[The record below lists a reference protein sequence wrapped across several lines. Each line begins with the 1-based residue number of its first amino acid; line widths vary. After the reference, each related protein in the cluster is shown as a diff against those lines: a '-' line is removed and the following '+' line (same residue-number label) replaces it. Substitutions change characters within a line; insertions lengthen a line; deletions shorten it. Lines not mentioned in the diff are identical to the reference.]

1 MRRCLF
7 AAMILIVGGC
17 FSGECFVGGC
27 FHMGESNI
35 NEYRI
40 AGQLKVPAPEEA
52 AEDAYAYRYN
62 YEKMKEKGLADSGGP
77 GKYYLN
83 LQAVYR
89 ANLDAYLLEETDI
102 EELDGKLK
110 NSGLG
115 FESRSPGKRN
125 LYERESTMG
134 LELIYLRNHLYIEN
148 LNERELALLDHQLK
162 NGDTPVTEVLKEMV
176 KRTCPSVVRVRNLED
191 GENSRRFFYADS
203 PGKEPKIPNQ
213 ALVLAI
219 TNDVRYDASGRLI
232 PGDLV
237 KERCE
242 YLDKVKREKE
252 REYSEI
258 LGVPVYILLNDRSG
272 GDL

>member
-1 MRRCLF
+1 MRENNVNKC
-7 AAMILIVGGC
+7 
-17 FSGECFVGGC
+17 
-27 FHMGESNI
+27 
-35 NEYRI
+35 RI
-40 AGQLKVPAPEEA
+40 AGQLKVPTPEEA
-52 AEDAYAYRYN
+52 AEDVYAYRYN

-77 GKYYLN
+77 GKYYFY

-102 EELDGKLK
+102 KELDGKLR

-115 FESRSPGKRN
+115 FEGRKPEKKN

-148 LNERELALLDHQLK
+148 LNARELALLDNQLK
-162 NGDTPVTEVLKEMV
+162 NGDTPVTEELKEMV
-176 KRTCPSVVRVRNLED
+176 KRTCPQVVRVRDWD
-191 GENSRRFFYADS
+191 GGRDSRGFFYADS
-203 PGKEPKIPNQ
+203 PGKEPEIPNQ

-219 TNDVRYDASGRLI
+219 TNDVRYDASGKLI
-232 PGDLV
+232 PGDPV
-237 KERCE
+237 KERYG
-242 YLDKVKREKE
+242 YLEEVKGEKE

-272 GDL
+272 GGL